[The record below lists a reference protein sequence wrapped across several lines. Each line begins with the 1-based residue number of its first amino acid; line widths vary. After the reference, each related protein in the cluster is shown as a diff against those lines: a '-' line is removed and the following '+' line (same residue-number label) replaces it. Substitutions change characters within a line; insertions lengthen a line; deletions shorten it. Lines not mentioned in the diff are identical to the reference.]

1 MDDEQLLRYSRHI
14 MLSDFDIDGQQRLL
28 ESRVL
33 LVGLGGLGCPV
44 AMYLAASGVGELVLA
59 DNDEV
64 DLSNL
69 QRQIAHTTSD
79 IGNPKVESAKQSIE
93 ALNPDVKI
101 TTIFERLSGQL
112 LSDQV
117 GAADVVV
124 DASDNFATRFEINR
138 ACVEHGVPLVSG
150 AAIRSE
156 GQLIVFDSRDPDSP
170 CYRCLYDDNVNDD
183 DLSCADSGVLAPLV
197 GMIGSMQ
204 ALETVKL
211 LAGYGHSLQGKLFI
225 FDAYTMVMRTLT
237 VERAITCPVCGQ

>member
-1 MDDEQLLRYSRHI
+1 MDDGQLLRYSRHI
-14 MLSDFDIDGQQRLL
+14 MLSEFDIDGQQRLMD
-28 ESRVL
+28 SRVL

-64 DLSNL
+64 ELSNL
-69 QRQIAHTTSD
+69 QRQIAHTTLD
-79 IGNPKVESAKQSIE
+79 IGQAKVVSAKQSVLT
-93 ALNPDVKI
+93 LNPDVKVS
-101 TTIFERLSGQL
+101 TFTERLSGQL
-112 LSDQV
+112 LSEQV
-117 GAADVVV
+117 SAADVVV
-124 DASDNFATRFEINR
+124 DASDNFSTRFEINQ

-156 GQLIVFDSRDPDSP
+156 GQLIVFDSRDDSSP

-183 DLSCADSGVLAPLV
+183 DLSCSESGVLAPLV

-211 LAGYGHSLQGKLFI
+211 LAGYGHPLQGKLFI

-237 VERAITCPVCGQ
+237 VERDANCPVCRQ